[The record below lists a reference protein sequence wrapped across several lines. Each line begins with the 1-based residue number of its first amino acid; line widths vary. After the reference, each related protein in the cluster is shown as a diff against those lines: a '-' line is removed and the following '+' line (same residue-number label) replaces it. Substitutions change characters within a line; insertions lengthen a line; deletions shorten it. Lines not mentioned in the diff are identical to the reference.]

1 MSKNPEAV
9 ANAIVTGEYKVI
21 DGKPQEERKP
31 LKIILL
37 GDSAVG
43 KSKLVERF
51 LMHRY
56 IPIQMSTYAL
66 TLFKY
71 DFQVEGGVD
80 ISTDVWDTAGQERFS
95 SMRASYYHEAQC
107 CILVFD
113 ITRKPTY
120 KNLDKW
126 YQELRTHRP
135 HIPCIV
141 ACNKI
146 DTDPSVIS
154 KTFNFA
160 EKNELPLQYVSAA
173 DGTNVVQLF
182 RTALA
187 AAYNYSLNPHDED
200 VDTQVISLLKEQI
213 ALAHKEQ
220 ELKSKA
226 QQQQE
231 QQQQAKAGEEGEV
244 KK

>member
-1 MSKNPEAV
+1 MTSLANSIV
-9 ANAIVTGEYKVI
+9 AGDIKVV
-21 DGKPQEERKP
+21 DGRSHEKRKP
-31 LKIILL
+31 VKVILL

-51 LMHRY
+51 LMQRY
-56 IPIQMSTYAL
+56 VPIQMSTFAL

-71 DFQVEGGVD
+71 DFEVEGKQID
-80 ISTDVWDTAGQERFS
+80 CDFWDTAGQERFAT
-95 SMRASYYHEAQC
+95 MHPAYYHEAQC

-126 YQELRTHRP
+126 YQELRSFRP

-146 DTDPSVIS
+146 DTDPNVVS

-160 EKNELPLQYVSAA
+160 EKNELPLHYVSAA

-182 RTALA
+182 RTAIA
-187 AAYNYSLNPHDED
+187 AAVNYRENPNEDD
-200 VDTQVISLLKEQI
+200 VDSQVISLLKEQI
-213 ALAHKEQ
+213 AAAAKEQ
-220 ELKSKA
+220 EAK
-226 QQQQE
+226 
-231 QQQQAKAGEEGEV
+231 QQAAAAQKQPAVEEV